1 MHRADPVIEF
11 VGLPG
16 SGKSTITR
24 ALPQAWPT
32 SRNTD
37 PPPLPLARRLQVYGA
52 ALPFMLSLR
61 PLEAEDTTRL
71 RRIAGELR
79 FYERPAPGP
88 LVIDQGMIQKLW
100 SILLDRRSY
109 SAAALQR
116 LVAALAPSAP
126 DLIVHLGTPPDVAAE
141 RLVSR
146 NGGNSRLQ
154 KLPPDQMRKGLV
166 AGEALYARL
175 LGLYRRHA
183 ASRVLELS
191 GADPVAESAARVMA
205 AVEDLRAGAGMRP
218 GMHDDGEFPHFA
230 HSV

>member
-1 MHRADPVIEF
+1 MPRRTEPVIEF

-16 SGKSTITR
+16 AGKSTITR
-24 ALPQAWPT
+24 ALPQGWPT

-37 PPPLPLARRLQVYGA
+37 PPALPLARRLSLYRD
-52 ALPFMLSLR
+52 ALPLMLSLR
-61 PLEAEDTTRL
+61 PLEVEDAARL
-71 RRIAGELR
+71 ARLATELR
-79 FYERPAPGP
+79 FYERPATGP

-100 SILLDRRSY
+100 SILHGRRSY

-126 DLIVHLGTPPDVAAE
+126 DLIVCLGTPPEIAAQ

-154 KLPPDQMRKGLV
+154 KLPPAEMRQGLET
-166 AGEALYARL
+166 GQALYATL
-175 LGLYRRHA
+175 MNLYRHHS

-191 GADPVAESAARVMA
+191 GTDPVAESAARVMA
-205 AVEDLRAGAGMRP
+205 VVAELRGGTGRQQ
-218 GMHDDGEFPHFA
+218 GMH
-230 HSV
+230 

>member
-1 MHRADPVIEF
+1 MPRRTEPVIEF

-16 SGKSTITR
+16 AGKSTITR
-24 ALPQAWPT
+24 ALPASWPT

-37 PPPLPLARRLQVYGA
+37 PPALPLDRRLGFYRD

-61 PLEAEDTTRL
+61 PLAVEDASRL
-71 RRIAGELR
+71 ARLAAELR
-79 FYERPAPGP
+79 FYERAAAGP

-100 SILLDRRSY
+100 SILHGRRRHNAS
-109 SAAALQR
+109 ALQR

-126 DLIVHLGTPPDVAAE
+126 DLIVCLGTPPELAAQ

-154 KLPPDQMRKGLV
+154 KLPPAEMRQGLES
-166 AGEALYARL
+166 GQDLYAML
-175 LGLYRRHA
+175 MDLYRHHS

-191 GADPVAESAARVMA
+191 GTDPVAESAARVMA
-205 AVEDLRAGAGMRP
+205 VVAELRGGTGRQQGML
-218 GMHDDGEFPHFA
+218 
-230 HSV
+230 

>member
-1 MHRADPVIEF
+1 MPRSEPVIEF

-24 ALPQAWPT
+24 ALPGEWPT

-37 PPPLPLARRLQVYGA
+37 PPALPLVRRLSLYRH

-71 RRIAGELR
+71 RRIAAELR
-79 FYERPAPGP
+79 FYERPASGP

-100 SILLDRRSY
+100 SILLDRRGH

-116 LVAALAPSAP
+116 LVVALAPSAP
-126 DLIVHLGTPPDVAAE
+126 DLIVHLATPPDVAAE

-154 KLPPDQMRKGLV
+154 KLPPDAMRRGLV
-166 AGEALYARL
+166 AGEALYAKL
-175 LGLYRRHA
+175 LALYRHHS
-183 ASRVLELS
+183 ASRLLELS
-191 GADPVAESAARVMA
+191 GTDPVAESAARVMA
-205 AVEDLRAGAGMRP
+205 AVEDLRAGSGKRQ
-218 GMHDDGEFPHFA
+218 GMHDAG
-230 HSV
+230 